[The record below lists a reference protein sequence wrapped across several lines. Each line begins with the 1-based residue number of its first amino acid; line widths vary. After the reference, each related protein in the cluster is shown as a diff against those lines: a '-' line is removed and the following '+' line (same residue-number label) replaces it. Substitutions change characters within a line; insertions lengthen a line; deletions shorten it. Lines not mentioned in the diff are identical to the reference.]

1 MKIFFSSNRKME
13 ERPEYTEY
21 GFKIHKLR
29 LTLKVHK
36 RPGQQD
42 DPPRPAS
49 TSDLYSEPVR
59 RNTRRRARSTRTNS
73 TASSLADSLKQL
85 DLDPVAGSRR
95 PCQEKTSTKLANWE
109 FQGFYNGVQPPVSS
123 PGVQTM
129 VSTPSSGYSSAAV
142 SRTSSFSFDPQL
154 KQLNH
159 CPRSTRLSSADDSA
173 YSEVYSTIDELSE
186 LPDPFDDPTEGSTP
200 PQESSPIFCSLPP
213 NNSPSTSKSATLKIS
228 HSKTASNVTTATTS
242 TLSANSANMVVMA
255 TNSNDSSHSR
265 NSSQSRKASAEKL
278 YQPSHSEFDFPP
290 PLPPRITN
298 CRPPARPPYPSSIVR
313 AVQEITKPLER

>member
-1 MKIFFSSNRKME
+1 ME

-29 LTLKVHK
+29 LTLKVNN
-36 RPGQQD
+36 RQRQQE

-49 TSDLYSEPVR
+49 SSELYSEPVR

-73 TASSLADSLKQL
+73 TASSLTDSLRQL
-85 DLDPVAGSRR
+85 DLDPVAGSRK
-95 PCQEKTSTKLANWE
+95 PCQEKASTKSANWE
-109 FQGFYNGVQPPVSS
+109 FQGFYNGIPPPVSS
-123 PGVQTM
+123 PGIQTM

-142 SRTSSFSFDPQL
+142 SRNSSFSFDPASKLLNQL
-154 KQLNH
+154 A
-159 CPRSTRLSSADDSA
+159 RSTRLSSADDSV

-186 LPDPFDDPTEGSTP
+186 LPDPFDDPTEVSAASF
-200 PQESSPIFCSLPP
+200 PQESSPVGGSLPL
-213 NNSPSTSKSATLKIS
+213 NVSPSTSKTATLKIS
-228 HSKTASNVTTATTS
+228 HSKTASNVTNATAS
-242 TLSANSANMVVMA
+242 TLSANSTNMSMIP
-255 TNSNDSSHSR
+255 TNSNTSSHSR
-265 NSSQSRKASAEKL
+265 HSSQSKKASAEKL
-278 YQPSHSEFDFPP
+278 YHPSHSEFDFPP